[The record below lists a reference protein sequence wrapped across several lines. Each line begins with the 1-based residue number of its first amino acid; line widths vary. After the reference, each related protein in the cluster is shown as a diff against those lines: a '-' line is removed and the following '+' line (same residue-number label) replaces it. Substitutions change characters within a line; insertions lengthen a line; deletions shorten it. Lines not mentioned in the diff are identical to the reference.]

1 MIKLQ
6 NAIST
11 NLKVKV
17 RRKILQLIILTMS
30 LNNKNY
36 KTNLNALLNI
46 FDNYFII
53 RVILQLFRQLRDLEA
68 VETQ

>member
-1 MIKLQ
+1 MIKLK

-36 KTNLNALLNI
+36 KTNLNAILNI